1 MIMKLSKSINPISSN
16 ADIENAIIVALSEF
30 IAENLTTFLF
40 LLFNNK
46 FVFTKKFLRIS
57 L

>member
-1 MIMKLSKSINPISSN
+1 MKLSKSINPISSN